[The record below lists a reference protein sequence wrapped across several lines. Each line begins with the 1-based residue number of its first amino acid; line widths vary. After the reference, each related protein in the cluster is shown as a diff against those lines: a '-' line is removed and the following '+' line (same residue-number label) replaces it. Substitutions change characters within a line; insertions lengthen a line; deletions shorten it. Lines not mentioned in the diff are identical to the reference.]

1 MAGKSIVKQ
10 RIEGFSLIEL
20 MIVVAIIALLAM
32 VAYPSYMET
41 VRETRRT
48 EGIALINKVMQA
60 QERHFI
66 NNLTYTTDLTDL
78 GMAVATNLPSEN
90 GHYQISAAAC
100 AGGLPIDECINVV
113 ATAQGSQAVEGNLGL
128 TSRGE
133 KTGSWQ
139 D

>member
-1 MAGKSIVKQ
+1 MKQ

-100 AGGLPIDECINVV
+100 AGGLPTDECINIV
-113 ATAQGSQAVEGNLGL
+113 ATAQGGQAVEGNLGL
-128 TSRGE
+128 SSRGE
-133 KTGSWQ
+133 KTGNWQ

>member
-1 MAGKSIVKQ
+1 MKQ

-113 ATAQGSQAVEGNLGL
+113 ATAQGSQAVEGNLGDRK
-128 TSRGE
+128 SVV
-133 KTGSWQ
+133 
-139 D
+139 